1 MQKSQSD
8 AQVPENALIAEAA
21 KGSKTAFNRVMNQQA
36 PRLQNIALRM
46 MGNSSDAEDAVQEA
60 LAAAWF
66 KLASFDLSRPIS
78 PWLTRITVNK
88 CRDLLRKRRIRQF
101 FEFHS
106 DNEAGMIVAD
116 DAPDP
121 SAELQA
127 RQALEV
133 MQKEITR
140 LPATLREP
148 FVLVTFGENSQAEA
162 AHILGISEKAVETRI
177 YRARNRLREIAEK
190 FEG

>member
-1 MQKSQSD
+1 MPESQPN
-8 AQVPENALIAEAA
+8 AQIPANALIAEAA
-21 KGSKTAFNRVMNQQA
+21 KGSKAAFNRVMNEQA

-106 DNEAGMIVAD
+106 DNDAGLIIAD
-116 DAPDP
+116 DAPGP

-133 MQKEITR
+133 MQREITR
-140 LPATLREP
+140 LPAALREP

-162 AHILGISEKAVETRI
+162 AHILGLSEKAVETRI
-177 YRARNRLREIAEK
+177 YRARNHLREIAEK

>member
-1 MQKSQSD
+1 MRKSQSD

-21 KGSKTAFNRVMNQQA
+21 KGSKAAFNRVMNEQA

-78 PWLTRITVNK
+78 PWLTRITLNK

-106 DNEAGMIVAD
+106 DNEAGMMIAD

-127 RQALEV
+127 RQALYV

-177 YRARNRLREIAEK
+177 YRARHHLREIAEK